1 MNNTTLSYDCVMV
14 SLIKE
19 LIFARRRSS
28 HYQINGMNTPDIK
41 KNWNEQEGKLKQ
53 RFTIVT
59 DNDLKFEVAK
69 KEEMSG
75 VLQVRWGKPKDEL
88 HKMIEV

>member
-1 MNNTTLSYDCVMV
+1 MV

-19 LIFARRRSS
+19 LIFARRRLS

-41 KNWNEQEGKLKQ
+41 KSWNEQYGKLKQ
-53 RFTIVT
+53 KFTIVT
-59 DNDLKFEVAK
+59 DNDLTFGVDN

-88 HKMIEV
+88 HKIIEEL